1 MSDININHFAYMM
14 KSIVLAGAFATL
26 TAIGCSHP
34 TTQTAPTPARDGART
49 AANATAT
56 AGPAAGSDTT
66 KPSATAP
73 KPYPRVITKE
83 AKTRVG
89 MFKTHIV
96 GDKLY
101 FEIPTKE
108 MNRDMLMVG
117 RFDRSAVTPGEFDG
131 YGGDQFTERTLRWER
146 SGNRVI
152 LRSPSFAITADSTLP
167 VYRAVMASSNPTV
180 VAIFP
185 VETYG
190 PDSAAVVDV
199 TRLYTSGIPEFA
211 SSRGSIDE
219 RRSFIEKAMAF
230 PENVEVEATQT
241 ATPPPPTTP
250 TPGGPGQGGQQAPR
264 LAQSVIAH
272 WSMVHL
278 PDRPMMP
285 RYYDDRVGYFSAR
298 RIDFG
303 SDQHRSVPRSYIT
316 RYRLEKKDPSAAL
329 SEPVTQIV
337 YYVDPATPKK
347 WVPYVK
353 AGIEEW
359 QGAFEAAGFKNA
371 IVAKDPPTPAED
383 PDWSPED
390 VRHTVVRW
398 LPSTVENSVGP
409 HVHDPRTG
417 EILNGSVRMFHN
429 ILNLQRD
436 WYFTQVAP
444 LDPRAQKLPFPDS
457 LMGELV
463 QFVVAHEVGHTLG
476 FQHNMKAS
484 SQYPADSVRSAT
496 WVAKMGHS
504 PSIMDY
510 ARFNYVAQP
519 EDRIALKDLIPRV
532 GTYDRFAVMW
542 GYTPIAGARTPDEE
556 RPTLDRWARQQ
567 DTIPW
572 FRFSTSGSN
581 GSDPG
586 EETEAVGDA
595 DAVKSTALGI
605 KNIKRIM
612 PMLMSA
618 TVKPTEDNDDL
629 TEIYGRLLGQWSR
642 EVGHVVNVI
651 GGSSSQEKYGSQPG
665 PRFTP
670 FPRAKQR
677 AAMEFLNAN
686 VFHTPQFFLDPAVLR
701 RIEPNGE
708 MARLRTAQTAVLTSI
723 LNNNRMA
730 RLIEYNALATGKGE
744 TYPLRQMLGDLRDG
758 IWTEL
763 KSPSV
768 RIDAF
773 RRNLQYA
780 YLDQVGTKIN
790 GPFPAAP
797 PPGASPQTVLL
808 STPPPDEARGL
819 LRSELLALDAQLRGA
834 LPRAADPDT
843 RAHMV
848 EARHRI
854 DVILNPNK

>member
-1 MSDININHFAYMM
+1 MIKPIVFVV
-14 KSIVLAGAFATL
+14 SIGLLATL
-26 TAIGCSHP
+26 ACTKPAP
-34 TTQTAPTPARDGART
+34 QTAPTPARGGPSNAVAGGGASGDS
-49 AANATAT
+49 ANR
-56 AGPAAGSDTT
+56 
-66 KPSATAP
+66 SANGP
-73 KPYPRVITKE
+73 KPYPRVITRE

-117 RFDRSAVTPGEFDG
+117 RFDRSAVTPGDFDG

-152 LRSPSFAITADSTLP
+152 LRSPSFAVTADTTLP
-167 VYRAVMASSNPTV
+167 VYRAVAASNNPTV

-185 VETYG
+185 VEAYG
-190 PDSAAVVDV
+190 PDSAAVIDV
-199 TRLYTSGIPEFA
+199 TKLYTTGVPEFA
-211 SSRGSIDE
+211 SSRGSIDAT
-219 RRSFIEKAMAF
+219 RSFIEKALAF

-250 TPGGPGQGGQQAPR
+250 TPGGPGGGQQGPR
-264 LAQSVIAH
+264 LAQSVVAH

-285 RYYDDRVGYFSAR
+285 RYYDDRVGYFTAQQ
-298 RIDFG
+298 IDFG
-303 SDQHRSVPRSYIT
+303 SSQQRSVERSYIT

-329 SEPVTQIV
+329 SEPVKQIV
-337 YYVDPATPKK
+337 YYVDPNTPQK

-359 QGAFEAAGFKNA
+359 RSAFEAAGFKDA
-371 IVAKDPPTPAED
+371 IAVKDPPTAAED

-436 WYFTQVAP
+436 WYFTQVGP
-444 LDPRAQKLPFPDS
+444 LDPRAQRLPFPDS

-484 SQYPADSVRSAT
+484 SEYPADSVRSAT

-519 EDRIALKDLIPRV
+519 EDKIALRDLIPRV

-542 GYTPIAGARTPDEE
+542 GYTPITSAHSPEEE
-556 RPTLDRWARQQ
+556 RPTLDSWARQQ

-572 FRFSTSGSN
+572 FRFSTSNSL

-595 DAVKSTALGI
+595 DAVKSTTMGLR
-605 KNIKRIM
+605 NIKRIM
-612 PMLMSA
+612 PMLMTA
-618 TVKPTEDNDDL
+618 TVRPTEDNDDL
-629 TEIYGRLLGQWSR
+629 SEIYGRLIGQWQR
-642 EVGHVVNVI
+642 EMGHVVNVV
-651 GGSSSQEKYGSQPG
+651 GGSLSQEKYGSQPG
-665 PRFTP
+665 ARFTP
-670 FPRAKQR
+670 YSKQR
-677 AAMEFLNAN
+677 QREALEFVNQN
-686 VFHTPQFFLDPAVLR
+686 VFKTPDFFLDPAVLR
-701 RIEPNGE
+701 RIEPNGAL
-708 MARLRTAQTAVLTSI
+708 ARIRTAQTGVLSSL

-730 RLIEYNALATGKGE
+730 RLIEYNALSTDKAN
-744 TYPLRQMLGDLRDG
+744 TYSLRQMLGDVRDG

-763 KSPSV
+763 SSPSV
-768 RIDAF
+768 RVDAF

-780 YLDQVGTKIN
+780 YLEQVGGKIN

-797 PPGASPQTVLL
+797 PGTPAQFAVNFA
-808 STPPPDEARGL
+808 PPPDEARGL
-819 LRSELLALDAQLRGA
+819 LRSELLALDAQLRSA
-834 LPRAADPDT
+834 IPRASDPDT

>member
-1 MSDININHFAYMM
+1 M
-14 KSIVLAGAFATL
+14 KKSVVIVISLVSLAAL
-26 TAIGCSHP
+26 GCSHP
-34 TTQTAPTPARDGART
+34 TPNTAPAPSTRSGPRGANGTRT
-49 AANATAT
+49 ANAI
-56 AGPAAGSDTT
+56 AGGGGDSSRSTSSGPR
-66 KPSATAP
+66 
-73 KPYPRVITKE
+73 PYPRVITSE

-101 FEIPTKE
+101 FEIPSKE
-108 MNRDMLMVG
+108 LNRDMLMVG
-117 RFDRSAVTPGEFDG
+117 RFERAAVTPGDFDG
-131 YGGDQFTERTLRWER
+131 YGGDQFTERTLKWER

-152 LRSPSFAITADSTLP
+152 LRSPNFAITADSTLP
-167 VYRAVMASSNPTV
+167 VYRAVMESNNPTV

-185 VETYG
+185 VEAYG
-190 PDSAAVVDV
+190 PDSAAVIDV
-199 TRLYTSGIPEFA
+199 TRLYTTGIPEFA
-211 SSRGSIDE
+211 STRGSVDE
-219 RRSFIEKAMAF
+219 RRSFIERAVAF

-241 ATPPPPTTP
+241 ATPPPPTGP
-250 TPGGPGQGGQQAPR
+250 TPPGPGGGGQQGPR
-264 LAQSVIAH
+264 LAQSVVAH

-285 RYYDDRVGYFSAR
+285 RYYDDRVGYFSAQQ
-298 RIDFG
+298 IDFG

-329 SEPVTQIV
+329 SEPVKQIV

-359 QGAFEAAGFKNA
+359 RPAFEAAGFKNA
-371 IVAKDPPTPAED
+371 IVAMDPPTAAED

-390 VRHTVVRW
+390 IRHTVVRW

-429 ILNLQRD
+429 ILNLQRA

-444 LDPRAQKLPFPDS
+444 LDPRAQRLPFPDS

-484 SQYPADSVRSAT
+484 AEYPADSVRSAT
-496 WVAKMGHS
+496 WVAKMGHT

-510 ARFNYVAQP
+510 SRFNYVAQP
-519 EDRIALKDLIPRV
+519 EDHIAVNDLIPKV

-542 GYTPIAGARTPDEE
+542 GYTPIPGVRTPEDE
-556 RPTLDRWARQQ
+556 RATLDRWARQQ

-572 FRFSTSGSN
+572 YRFSTSGSN

-595 DAVKSTALGI
+595 DPVKSTALGL

-612 PMLMSA
+612 PMLMTA
-618 TVKPTEDNDDL
+618 AVHPAEDNDDL
-629 TEIYGRLLGQWSR
+629 NELYTRLISQWSR
-642 EVGHVVNVI
+642 EVGHVANVI

-665 PRFTP
+665 ARFSP
-670 FPRAKQR
+670 FPRDKQR
-677 AAMEFLNAN
+677 AAMQFINEN
-686 VFHTPQFFLDPAVLR
+686 VFRTPEFFLDPAVLR
-701 RIEPNGE
+701 RIEPNG
-708 MARLRTAQTAVLTSI
+708 ALGRIRTAQAAVLANL
-723 LNNNRMA
+723 LNNSRMS
-730 RLIEYNALATGKGE
+730 RLIEYNAMSTDKAS
-744 TYPLRQMLGDLRDG
+744 TYPLRQMLGDIREG
-758 IWTEL
+758 IWTEV
-763 KSPSV
+763 SAPSV

-790 GPFPAAP
+790 GPFPPAPAGVPPQFAAQF
-797 PPGASPQTVLL
+797 A
-808 STPPPDEARGL
+808 PPPDEARGL
-819 LRSELLALDAQLRGA
+819 LRSELLALDAQLRPA
-834 LPRAADPDT
+834 TSRVADADT
-843 RAHMV
+843 RAHIV

>member
-1 MSDININHFAYMM
+1 MM
-14 KSIVLAGAFATL
+14 KTIVLAGSLATL
-26 TAIGCSHP
+26 SAIACAHP
-34 TTQTAPTPARDGART
+34 KPEAAPSSSQRGGRNAGGVSPAGVGPAGGANG
-49 AANATAT
+49 AANDSTRQSST
-56 AGPAAGSDTT
+56 G
-66 KPSATAP
+66 P
-73 KPYPRVITKE
+73 KPYPRVITKD

-101 FEIPTKE
+101 FEIPSKE
-108 MNRDMLMVG
+108 LNRDMLMVG
-117 RFDRSAVTPGEFDG
+117 RFDRSVASPGDFDG

-152 LRSPSFAITADSTLP
+152 LRSPSFAITADTTLP
-167 VYRAVMASSNPTV
+167 VARAVMASNNPTV

-185 VETYG
+185 VEAFG
-190 PDSAAVVDV
+190 PDSAAVIDV
-199 TRLYTSGIPEFA
+199 TRLYTTNIPEFA
-211 SSRGSIDE
+211 STRGSIDE
-219 RRSFIEKAMAF
+219 RRSYIERAVAF

-241 ATPPPPTTP
+241 ATPPPPTGP
-250 TPGGPGQGGQQAPR
+250 QAPGGGQAQNAPR
-264 LAQSVIAH
+264 LAQSVVAH

-285 RYYDDRVGYFSAR
+285 RFYDDRVGYFSAQQV
-298 RIDFG
+298 DFG
-303 SDQHRSVPRSYIT
+303 TNQQRSVQRSYIT
-316 RYRLEKKDPSAAL
+316 KYRLEKKDPSATL
-329 SEPVTQIV
+329 SEPVRQIV
-337 YYVDPATPKK
+337 YYVDPATPKQ

-359 QGAFEAAGFKNA
+359 QAAFEAAGFKNA

-444 LDPRAQKLPFPDS
+444 LDPRAQHLPFPDS
-457 LMGELV
+457 LMGELL

-484 SQYPADSVRSAT
+484 AEYPADSVRSAT

-519 EDRIALKDLIPRV
+519 EDHIALRDLIPRV

-542 GYTPIAGARTPDEE
+542 GYTPIPGARSPDEE

-572 FRFSTSGSN
+572 FRFSTSGSRN
-581 GSDPG
+581 SDPG

-595 DAVKSTALGI
+595 DPVKSTALGL

-612 PMLMSA
+612 PMLMSTA
-618 TVKPTEDNDDL
+618 IRPTEDNDDL
-629 TEIYGRLLGQWSR
+629 TELYTRLIGQWQR
-642 EVGHVVNVI
+642 EMGHVANVV

-665 PRFTP
+665 VRFTP
-670 FPRAKQR
+670 FPRERQR
-677 AAMEFLNAN
+677 AAMLFLNQN
-686 VFHTPQFFLDPAVLR
+686 VFHTPEFFLDPALLR
-701 RIEPNGE
+701 RIEPEGA
-708 MARLRTAQTAVLTSI
+708 MARLRSSQTSVLSSL
-723 LNNNRMA
+723 LNNQRMT
-730 RLIEYNALATGKGE
+730 RLIEYNALSTSKND
-744 TYPLRQMLGDLRDG
+744 TYSLRQMFGDLREG

-763 KSPSV
+763 SAPSV

-790 GPFPAAP
+790 GPFPTA
-797 PPGASPQTVLL
+797 PPGAPPQFAANFA
-808 STPPPDEARGL
+808 PPPDEARGL
-819 LRSELLALDAQLRGA
+819 LRTELMTLDSQARDA
-834 LPRAADPDT
+834 ISRAADPDT
-843 RAHMV
+843 RAHLV
-848 EARHRI
+848 SVRNRI
-854 DVILNPNK
+854 DVILHPNK

>member
-1 MSDININHFAYMM
+1 MM
-14 KSIVLAGAFATL
+14 KAIVLTGSLAAFA
-26 TAIGCSHP
+26 AMGCSHP
-34 TTQTAPTPARDGART
+34 TPKTSPTPASGSGAR
-49 AANATAT
+49 AGNASSGTNAV
-56 AGPAAGSDTT
+56 AGGGSDSSRASTT
-66 KPSATAP
+66 GPR
-73 KPYPRVITKE
+73 PYPRVITKE

-101 FEIPTKE
+101 FEIPAKE
-108 MNRDMLMVG
+108 LNRDMLMVG
-117 RFDRSAVTPGEFDG
+117 RFERSAVTPGDFDG

-167 VYRAVMASSNPTV
+167 VYRAVMESNNPTV

-190 PDSAAVVDV
+190 PDSAAVIDV
-199 TRLYTSGIPEFA
+199 TRLYTTAVPEFA
-211 SSRGSIDE
+211 SSRGSVDE
-219 RRSFIEKAMAF
+219 RRSFIERAVAF

-241 ATPPPPTTP
+241 ATPPPPTGQ
-250 TPGGPGQGGQQAPR
+250 TPGGPGGGGQQGPR
-264 LAQSVIAH
+264 LAQSVVAH

-285 RYYDDRVGYFSAR
+285 RYYDDRVGYFSAQQ
-298 RIDFG
+298 IDFG

-316 RYRLEKKDPSAAL
+316 RYRLEKKDPSAAV
-329 SEPVTQIV
+329 SEPVKQIV

-359 QGAFEAAGFKNA
+359 QPAFEAAGFKNA
-371 IVAKDPPTPAED
+371 IVAKDPPTAAED

-390 VRHTVVRW
+390 IRHTVVRW

-429 ILNLQRD
+429 ILNLVRG
-436 WYFTQVAP
+436 WYFTQAAP
-444 LDPRAQKLPFPDS
+444 LDPRAQRLPFPDS
-457 LMGELV
+457 LTGELV

-484 SQYPADSVRSAT
+484 SQYPADSVRSAS
-496 WVAKMGHS
+496 WVAKMGHT

-510 ARFNYVAQP
+510 SRFNYVAQP
-519 EDRIALKDLIPRV
+519 EDRIALKDLIPKV
-532 GTYDRFAVMW
+532 GVYDRFAVMW
-542 GYTPIAGARTPDEE
+542 GYTPIPGARTPEEE
-556 RPTLDRWARQQ
+556 RSTLDTWARQQ

-572 FRFSTSGSN
+572 YRFSTSGSN

-586 EETEAVGDA
+586 ELTEAVGDA
-595 DAVKSTALGI
+595 DAVKSSTLGLR
-605 KNIKRIM
+605 NIKRIM
-612 PMLMSA
+612 PMLMTA
-618 TVKPTEDNDDL
+618 AVHPAEDNDDL
-629 TEIYGRLLGQWSR
+629 AELYTRLISQWSR
-642 EVGHVVNVI
+642 EVGHVANIV
-651 GGSSSQEKYGSQPG
+651 GGSASQEKYGSQPG
-665 PRFTP
+665 VRFTP
-670 FPRAKQR
+670 FPREKQR
-677 AAMEFLNAN
+677 AAMQFINES
-686 VFHTPQFFLDPAVLR
+686 VFRTPQFFLDPALLR
-701 RIEPNGE
+701 RIEPNGAL
-708 MARLRTAQTAVLTSI
+708 ARIRTAQAAVLTTL
-723 LNNNRMA
+723 LNNNRMS
-730 RLIEYNALATGKGE
+730 RLIEYNAIAPDKASV
-744 TYPLRQMLGDLRDG
+744 YPLRQMLGDVRDG
-758 IWTEL
+758 IWTEVTA
-763 KSPSV
+763 PSV

-790 GPFPAAP
+790 GPFPTAP
-797 PPGASPQTVLL
+797 AGASPQFAANFA
-808 STPPPDEARGL
+808 PPPDEARGL
-819 LRSELLALDAQLRGA
+819 LRSELLALDAQLRSA
-834 LPRAADPDT
+834 SSRAADGDT
-843 RAHMV
+843 RAHIV

>member
-1 MSDININHFAYMM
+1 MM
-14 KSIVLAGAFATL
+14 KSIVLTGSLVALAT
-26 TAIGCSHP
+26 IGCSHP
-34 TTQTAPTPARDGART
+34 APKTAPAPTTRGARNGT
-49 AANATAT
+49 SPSANAVAGGGAT
-56 AGPAAGSDTT
+56 SDSSKSTPTGPR
-66 KPSATAP
+66 
-73 KPYPRVITKE
+73 PYPRVITKE

-101 FEIPTKE
+101 FEIPAKE
-108 MNRDMLMVG
+108 MNHDMLMVG
-117 RFDRSAVTPGEFDG
+117 RFERSAVNAGDFDG

-152 LRSPSFAITADSTLP
+152 LRSPSFAFTADSTLP
-167 VYRAVMASSNPTV
+167 VYRAVQESSNPAI

-185 VETYG
+185 VEAYG
-190 PDSAAVVDV
+190 PDSAAVIDV
-199 TRLYTSGIPEFA
+199 TRLYTTGVPEFA

-219 RRSFIEKAMAF
+219 KRSFIERAVAF

-241 ATPPPPTTP
+241 ATPPPPTGP
-250 TPGGPGQGGQQAPR
+250 TPGGPGGGGQQAPR
-264 LAQSVIAH
+264 LAQSVVAH

-278 PDRPMMP
+278 PDHPMMP
-285 RYYDDRVGYFSAR
+285 RYYDDRVGYFSAQQ
-298 RIDFG
+298 IDFG
-303 SDQHRSVPRSYIT
+303 TDQHRSVPRSYIT
-316 RYRLEKKDPSAAL
+316 RYRLEKKDPNAAL
-329 SEPVTQIV
+329 SEPVKQIV

-347 WVPYVK
+347 WVPYIK

-359 QGAFEAAGFKNA
+359 EPAFEAAGFKNA
-371 IVAKDPPTPAED
+371 IVAKDAPSAAED

-390 VRHTVVRW
+390 IRHTVVRW

-444 LDPRAQKLPFPDS
+444 LDPRAQHLPFPDS

-484 SQYPADSVRSAT
+484 AEYPADSIHSAT

-519 EDRIALKDLIPRV
+519 EDHIALHDLIPRV

-542 GYTPIAGARTPDEE
+542 GYTPIPSAHTPEEE
-556 RPTLDRWARQQ
+556 RPTLDMWARQQ
-567 DTIPW
+567 DSIPW
-572 FRFSTSGSN
+572 YRFSTSNSN
-581 GSDPG
+581 GADPG

-595 DAVKSTALGI
+595 DPVKSTALGL

-612 PMLMSA
+612 PMLMTA
-618 TVKPTEDNDDL
+618 GVHPADDNDDL
-629 TEIYGRLLGQWSR
+629 TELYTRLIGQWSR
-642 EVGHVVNVI
+642 EVGHVANVV
-651 GGSSSQEKYGSQPG
+651 GGSSSQEKYGNQPG
-665 PRFTP
+665 ARFTP
-670 FPRAKQR
+670 YPRDKQR
-677 AAMEFLNAN
+677 AAMEFINDN
-686 VFHTPQFFLDPAVLR
+686 VFKTPQFFIDPALLR
-701 RIEPNGE
+701 RIEPSGAMTRIRN
-708 MARLRTAQTAVLTSI
+708 AQAAVLTSL
-723 LNNNRMA
+723 LNNQRMA
-730 RLIEYNALATGKGE
+730 RLIEYNAMATDKAN
-744 TYPLRQMLGDLRDG
+744 TYSLRQELDDIRGG
-758 IWTEL
+758 IWTEV
-763 KSPSV
+763 SAPSV

-790 GPFPAAP
+790 GPFPTAPAGVPPQFAAQF
-797 PPGASPQTVLL
+797 A
-808 STPPPDEARGL
+808 PPPDEARGL
-819 LRSELLALDAQLRGA
+819 LRNELLTLDSEIRSAI
-834 LPRAADPDT
+834 PRAGDPDT
-843 RAHMV
+843 RAHLID
-848 EARHRI
+848 ARHRI
-854 DVILNPNK
+854 DVILYPNNLRQGGG